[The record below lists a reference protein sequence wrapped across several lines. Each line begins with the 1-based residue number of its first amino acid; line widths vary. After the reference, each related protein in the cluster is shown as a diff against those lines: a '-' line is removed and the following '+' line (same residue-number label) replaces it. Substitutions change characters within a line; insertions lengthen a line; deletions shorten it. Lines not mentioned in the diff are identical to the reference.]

1 MIDAYEVPEEIEAE
15 SLDEAEKIV
24 MRNIAIM
31 EAEDEQA
38 VTEV

>member
-1 MIDAYEVPEEIEAE
+1 MKFMIDAYEVPEEIEAE

-31 EAEDEQA
+31 EVHDENSI
-38 VTEV
+38 